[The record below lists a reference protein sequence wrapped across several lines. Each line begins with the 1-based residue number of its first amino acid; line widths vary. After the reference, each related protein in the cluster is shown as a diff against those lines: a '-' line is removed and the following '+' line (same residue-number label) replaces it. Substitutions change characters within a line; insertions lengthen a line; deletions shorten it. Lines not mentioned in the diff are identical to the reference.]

1 MKKIILI
8 LIIIGGCQLS
18 QSDSER
24 LLFVNKLEALQLLSK
39 YHHELHIMIGE
50 DKGDGKKAFNEFLL
64 AMQENKN
71 NPELIP
77 IYNALSRID
86 DFKIASP
93 EVMKV
98 DYLVDYYQSGLALSV
113 EGVMRGYGVLR
124 TLPLDSMLI
133 VYDNLFS
140 LD

>member
-1 MKKIILI
+1 
-8 LIIIGGCQLS
+8 
-18 QSDSER
+18 
-24 LLFVNKLEALQLLSK
+24 
-39 YHHELHIMIGE
+39 
-50 DKGDGKKAFNEFLL
+50 
-64 AMQENKN
+64 
-71 NPELIP
+71 
-77 IYNALSRID
+77 
-86 DFKIASP
+86 
-93 EVMKV
+93 MKV